1 MTGDLSNLRK
11 EYLKSGIVK
20 DDLKSNPIEQFSLW
34 FDQAIEANIIEPSA
48 MSLATS
54 DDYIGIRTVLLKF
67 FDDKGFVFFT
77 NYESKKS
84 KQLQNNPQAAL
95 LFPWL
100 ALERQVKII
109 GSVEKITKLESLK
122 YFSSRPKDSQI
133 GAWSSQ
139 QSSKISSRAILVDQ
153 FAVMKKKFANGEIP
167 LPDFWGGYRVVPQS
181 IEFWQGRESRLHDR
195 LIYERK
201 DNGWDISRLSPLS
214 LIHI

>member
-201 DNGWDISRLSPLS
+201 DNGWDISRLSP
-214 LIHI
+214 

>member
-1 MTGDLSNLRK
+1 MAGDLSKLRK

-34 FDQAIEANIIEPSA
+34 FNQAIEANIIEPSA

-54 DDYIGIRTVLLKF
+54 DDYIGIRTVLLKYF
-67 FDDKGFVFFT
+67 NDKGFVFFT

-84 KQLQNNPQAAL
+84 KQIQNNPQAAL

-109 GSVEKITKLESLK
+109 GSVEKITKLESFK
-122 YFSSRPKDSQI
+122 YFSSRPKNSQI

-139 QSSKISSRAILVDQ
+139 QSSRISSRAILVDQ

-167 LPDFWGGYRVVPQS
+167 LPEFWGGYRVVPQS
-181 IEFWQGRESRLHDR
+181 IEFWQGRKSRLHDR
-195 LIYERK
+195 LIYERN
-201 DNGWDISRLSPLS
+201 DDGWDISRLSP
-214 LIHI
+214 

>member
-11 EYLKSGIVK
+11 EYLKSGIVEG
-20 DDLKSNPIEQFSLW
+20 DLKSNPIEQFSLW
-34 FDQAIEANIIEPSA
+34 FNQAIEANVIEPSA
-48 MSLATS
+48 MSLATA
-54 DDYIGIRTVLLKF
+54 DDYISIRTVLLKF

-167 LPDFWGGYRVVPQS
+167 LPKFWGGYRIVPQS

-201 DNGWDISRLSPLS
+201 DNGWNISRLSP
-214 LIHI
+214 

>member
-20 DDLKSNPIEQFSLW
+20 GDLESNPIEQFSLW
-34 FDQAIEANIIEPSA
+34 FNQAIEANIIEPSA

-84 KQLQNNPQAAL
+84 KQIQNNPQAAL

-139 QSSKISSRAILVDQ
+139 QSSRISSRAILVDQ
-153 FAVMKKKFANGEIP
+153 FAAMKKKFANGEIP
-167 LPDFWGGYRVVPQS
+167 LPEFWGGYRVVPQS

-195 LIYERK
+195 LIYERN
-201 DNGWDISRLSPLS
+201 DDGWDISRLSP
-214 LIHI
+214 

>member
-20 DDLKSNPIEQFSLW
+20 DNLKSNPIEQFSLW

-139 QSSKISSRAILVDQ
+139 QSSKISSRAILIDQ
-153 FAVMKKKFANGEIP
+153 FAAMKKKFANGEIP
-167 LPDFWGGYRVVPQS
+167 LPEFWGGYRVVPQS

-201 DNGWDISRLSPLS
+201 DNGWDISRLSP
-214 LIHI
+214 

>member
-20 DDLKSNPIEQFSLW
+20 GDLKINPIEQFSLW
-34 FDQAIEANIIEPSA
+34 FSQAIEANIVEPSA

-54 DDYIGIRTVLLKF
+54 DDYIGIRTVLLKY

-84 KQLQNNPQAAL
+84 KQIQNNPQAAL

-122 YFSSRPKDSQI
+122 YFSSRPKDSQL

-139 QSSKISSRAILVDQ
+139 QSSKISSRAILIDQ
-153 FAVMKKKFANGEIP
+153 FAAMKKKFANGEIP
-167 LPDFWGGYRVVPQS
+167 LPEFWGGYRVVPES

-201 DNGWDISRLSPLS
+201 DEEWVISRLSP
-214 LIHI
+214 

>member
-20 DDLKSNPIEQFSLW
+20 DNLKSNPIEQFSLW

-153 FAVMKKKFANGEIP
+153 FAAMKKKFANGEIP

-201 DNGWDISRLSPLS
+201 DNGWDISRLSP
-214 LIHI
+214 

>member
-34 FDQAIEANIIEPSA
+34 FEQAIEANIIEPSA

-201 DNGWDISRLSPLS
+201 DNGWDISRLSP
-214 LIHI
+214 